1 VVLAEGENLTT
12 IPGLMTPVSTLP
24 TGTVPIPEI
33 LYTSYNGSL
42 SGESIGLFGGLSL
55 SRVW

>member
-55 SRVW
+55 SRV